1 MTPRIEPVRV
11 LTSTSTDVGTM
22 PDYCKT
28 LALSIMKT
36 YTTAPTLKVLYELT
50 SPDFIHVF
58 ADWRQTLA
66 ELNSYARPFNYEFVI
81 QECQIH
87 GDCRSP
93 QIYQLAIRGAE

>member
-1 MTPRIEPVRV
+1 MAPRIEPVRV
-11 LTSTSTDVGTM
+11 LTSISTDVGAM

-28 LALSIMKT
+28 LALNYMREYK
-36 YTTAPTLKVLYELT
+36 TAPALEVLFELT

-58 ADWRQTLA
+58 ADWRKTLT

-81 QECQIH
+81 QECWSY
-87 GDCRSP
+87 GDHPRR